1 MVFQTKIKNKFLRNK
16 PERVEILVSARQ
28 RREEER
34 KRFIEISNIQVT
46 VSRLQNSKFSRLQTN
61 LLRLIRE
68 QQRQVSKVLLDGLY
82 DFDSPISILLGDHH
96 VVMEK
101 VWQEMLVKNWQIFP
115 NQ

>member
-1 MVFQTKIKNKFLRNK
+1 M
-16 PERVEILVSARQ
+16 EILGSARQ

-34 KRFIEISNIQVT
+34 KRFIQISNILVT
-46 VSRLQNSKFSRLQTN
+46 LSRFQNIQFFRLQTE

-96 VVMEK
+96 VVME
-101 VWQEMLVKNWQIFP
+101 VLWQQMLVKNWQIFP
-115 NQ
+115 CEIPDLSLK